1 MNVRSEIFQ
10 SLSEAV
16 KMFSRLAALKNFAKF
31 KKKKLPE
38 MEIFLNIAIGLQ
50 SDKLCNIIL
59 LFSPNIIRS
68 PLLWAH
74 CLSFFKESLK
84 MIGLLQKRMRK
95 ICKACL
101 YE

>member
-1 MNVRSEIFQ
+1 MNVSSEIFQ

-16 KMFSRLAALKNFAKF
+16 NMFSRLAALKNFVKF
-31 KKKKLPE
+31 EKKLPE
-38 MEIFLNIAIGLQ
+38 MEIFLNVAIGLQ

-59 LFSPNIIRS
+59 LFSPNIIKS

-74 CLSFFKESLK
+74 CLSIFKESVK
-84 MIGLLQKRMRK
+84 MIVVLQERLRK